1 MFLLRIWIVRIPYSL
16 SVGLFLIQRQG
27 MQCVHALFLIQKALH
42 FNLCKRETGSL
53 PPYSIQCA

>member
-42 FNLCKRETGSL
+42 FNLCKR
-53 PPYSIQCA
+53 